1 VPADDIL
8 LETEEKMQKAVEHL
22 KQQLRTV
29 RTGRASAGLVEH
41 LRVDY
46 YGSPTELRQL
56 ATISVPDPLMIVI
69 KPFDPGSVHEIAKAV
84 QASDLGITP
93 VVESKMIR
101 LSIPPLSEERRKQ
114 LGHQIKEAAEAAK
127 VALRNIRRD
136 AIKHLDTE
144 EKGKSISED
153 ESKNGQTGATDLVH
167 EYEKQI
173 DEALKHKTAEI
184 LEV

>member
-8 LETEEKMQKAVEHL
+8 LEAEDKMDKAVEHL
-22 KQQLRTV
+22 KAQFRTV

-56 ATISVPDPLMIVI
+56 ATITVPDPLMIII
-69 KPFDPGSVHEIAKAV
+69 KPYDPGSVAGIAKGI

-93 VVESKMIR
+93 AIDGKVIR
-101 LSIPPLSEERRKQ
+101 LAIPPLSEDRRKQ
-114 LGHQIKEAAEAAK
+114 LVHQIKEMAEETK

-136 AIKHLDTE
+136 AIKHVDAE
-144 EKGKSISED
+144 EKAKTMSED
-153 ESKNGQTGATDLVH
+153 DARKAHEDATELVH
-167 EYEKQI
+167 SHEKDV
-173 DEALKHKTAEI
+173 DEAIKHKTAEI
-184 LEV
+184 MEV

>member
-8 LETEEKMQKAVEHL
+8 LETEDKMDKAVEHL
-22 KQQLRTV
+22 KAQFRTV

-56 ATISVPDPLMIVI
+56 ANITVPDPLMIII
-69 KPFDPGSVHEIAKAV
+69 KPYDPGSVAGIAKGI

-93 VVESKMIR
+93 AIDGKVIR
-101 LSIPPLSEERRKQ
+101 LAIPPLSEERRKQ
-114 LGHQIKEAAEAAK
+114 LVHQIKEMSEETK

-136 AIKHLDTE
+136 AIKHVDAE
-144 EKGKSISED
+144 EKAKAMSED
-153 ESKNGQTGATDLVH
+153 DARKAHEDATELVH
-167 EYEKQI
+167 SHEKDV

-184 LEV
+184 MEV

>member
-8 LETEEKMQKAVEHL
+8 LESEDKMDKAVEHL
-22 KQQLRTV
+22 KAQFRTV

-56 ATISVPDPLMIVI
+56 ATITVPDPLMIII
-69 KPFDPGSVHEIAKAV
+69 KPYDPGSVAGIAKGI

-93 VVESKMIR
+93 AIDGKVIR
-101 LSIPPLSEERRKQ
+101 LAIPPLSEERRKQ
-114 LGHQIKEAAEAAK
+114 LVHQIKEMAEETK

-136 AIKHLDTE
+136 AIKHVDAE
-144 EKGKSISED
+144 EKAKTMSED
-153 ESKNGQTGATDLVH
+153 DARKAHEDATELVH
-167 EYEKQI
+167 SHEKDV
-173 DEALKHKTAEI
+173 DEAIKHKTAEI
-184 LEV
+184 MEV